1 MAEYVLKEMA
11 ERAGL
16 KGALVID
23 SAATSCDEIGCPV
36 YPPARRE
43 LGRHGISCSG
53 HRARR
58 MERGDYERYDLL
70 IGMEEINLRNMRRIA
85 GGDPQGKMRLLL
97 SFTDSGGEIDDP
109 WYTGRFAEVYDQI
122 ERGCRGLLDALFPG
136 R

>member
-85 GGDPQGKMRLLL
+85 GGDPQGTMRLLL
-97 SFTDSGGEIDDP
+97 S